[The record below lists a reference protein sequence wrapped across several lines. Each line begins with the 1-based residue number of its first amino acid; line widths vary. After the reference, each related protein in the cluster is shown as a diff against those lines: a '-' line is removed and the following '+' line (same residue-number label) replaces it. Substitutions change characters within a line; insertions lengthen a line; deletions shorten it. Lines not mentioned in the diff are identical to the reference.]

1 MTRALALVLLAA
13 CGGSSAKPS
22 VDAAP
27 DAALPLVWDSIT
39 VTMMDTQVIVES
51 VAYTSTGGLEV
62 NGRVC
67 RPNDGSRH
75 SVIALDHG
83 GFAGIG
89 DDGGLC
95 VALAQQSHVVLEAS
109 YRGEDM
115 SAGGV
120 EVCLGEVDDVLRMV
134 AIALAQPY
142 ADPAHVGVHGSSHGG
157 CITLRALERGLPVKV
172 ASEGFGITDMAA
184 DYAYWQSELAAA
196 PGNMYAT
203 VEQSLIDQLNASA
216 GGSPTA
222 VPDAYTARSPAAF
235 ASALPTI
242 PLMIGHGTAD
252 PLVSLAQSCS
262 FAATVG
268 GFTAYHLDSS
278 QSVISTAPAGCDG
291 LTWSP
296 GPLPT
301 AYPPG
306 RYLLVYDGVGH
317 EFTSQGGQA
326 MALQLLEFVA
336 SNL

>member
-1 MTRALALVLLAA
+1 MIRALACALLAA
-13 CGGSSAKPS
+13 CGSSSAKPAL
-22 VDAAP
+22 DAAP
-27 DAALPLVWDSIT
+27 DAPLPLVWDS
-39 VTMMDTQVIVES
+39 VSLTMQTAQVIVEQ
-51 VAYTSTGGLEV
+51 VAYTSTGDLVV

-95 VALAQQSHVVLEAS
+95 VALAQQGHVVLEPS
-109 YRGEDM
+109 YRGEDA
-115 SAGGV
+115 SAGAV
-120 EVCLGEVDDVLRMV
+120 EVCLGEVDDVLRMM

-142 ADPAHVGVHGSSHGG
+142 ADSAHAGVHGSSHGG

-184 DYAYWQSELAAA
+184 DYAYWQSELATD
-196 PGNMYAT
+196 PGNTYAS
-203 VEQSLIDQLNASA
+203 VEQSLITQLDTSA
-216 GGSPTA
+216 GGSPST
-222 VPDAYTARSPAAF
+222 VPDAYTARSPSAF
-235 ASALPTI
+235 ATALPAI
-242 PLMIGHGTAD
+242 PLMIAHGTAD
-252 PLVSLAQSCS
+252 PLVAMAQSCT

-268 GFTAYHLDSS
+268 GFTAYHLDST
-278 QSVISTAPAGCDG
+278 QTVITSAPVGCDG

-296 GPLPT
+296 GPLPS

-317 EFTSQGGQA
+317 EFSSPGGQA
-326 MALQLLEFVA
+326 MALQLLEFVV